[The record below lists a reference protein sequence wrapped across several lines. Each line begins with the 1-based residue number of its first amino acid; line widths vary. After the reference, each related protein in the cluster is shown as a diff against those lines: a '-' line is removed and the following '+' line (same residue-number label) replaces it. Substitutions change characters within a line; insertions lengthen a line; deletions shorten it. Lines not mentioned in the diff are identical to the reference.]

1 MSFYSTL
8 LPESSNGNNLQ
19 MIKPIASFKL
29 SCTDIEHSN
38 LSSPSTDDSPNTPTF
53 SGNRPEMYDCVQYTS
68 NVENI

>member
-1 MSFYSTL
+1 
-8 LPESSNGNNLQ
+8 

-53 SGNRPEMYDCVQYTS
+53 SGKPPEMYDCVKYTS
-68 NVENI
+68 GMLDIYLDFIIAYINPFSL